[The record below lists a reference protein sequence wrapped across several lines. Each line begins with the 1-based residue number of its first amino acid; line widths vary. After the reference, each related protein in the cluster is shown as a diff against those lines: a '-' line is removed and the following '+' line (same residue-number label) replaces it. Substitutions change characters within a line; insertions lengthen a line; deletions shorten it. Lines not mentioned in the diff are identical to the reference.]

1 METTNNRKLI
11 ASAAL
16 IVASVALLLGLT
28 FAWFTDTA
36 ANRGNKI
43 QAGTLEIELNDGSAA
58 PLISGDGVLWEPGSS
73 QKAAVTVRNVGSLW
87 LKYRFSV
94 SDLSVAEAGN
104 GGDIADVLD
113 VYKVDKAAESVTADD
128 LTADNKIGTL
138 AGLAA
143 DEEGTGDAVL
153 APAGNA
159 SDPAYADADAFTL
172 VVKMREEAGNA
183 YQNAGID
190 FTINVVAAQFA
201 HETDGFGNNDYD
213 AAATYPALVSS
224 EAELRVAAAK
234 GGVVEL
240 AADVA
245 LTESVT
251 FVEDAA
257 LDLQGRTLTV
267 AGGSQPINVASGKTL
282 VIEGDG
288 HIAGGVY
295 ANSNGNVVINAGTG
309 FSLASSV
316 DAGWAV
322 CGNANANLTVNGGTY
337 TATEKGAAVIQRTG
351 TGGTLSVSDATVNVG
366 VSSVMQSCGISS
378 GASETVLRNVTV
390 NAGHSTAV
398 KLTSDYS
405 SDTIRGGSFVTDKTA
420 EGLAANPTIR
430 YSGKLDISD
439 ASITRVG
446 TGIGYYKTY
455 PPATE
460 VKDLTISN
468 VSFDAAPGAAGVD
481 VGVQ

>member
-1 METTNNRKLI
+1 M
-11 ASAAL
+11 AQ
-16 IVASVALLLGLT
+16 V
-28 FAWFTDTA
+28 
-36 ANRGNKI
+36 
-43 QAGTLEIELNDGSAA
+43 
-58 PLISGDGVLWEPGSS
+58 P
-73 QKAAVTVRNVGSLW
+73 
-87 LKYRFSV
+87 FSV
-94 SDLSVAEAGN
+94 SDFSVAEAGN

-138 AGLAA
+138 ASLAA
-143 DEEGTGDAVL
+143 DEAGTGDAVL
-153 APAGNA
+153 APVGDA

-201 HETDGFGNNDYD
+201 HETDGFGNKDYD

-251 FVEDAA
+251 FAEDAA

-351 TGGTLSVSDATVNVG
+351 RGTLSVSDATVNVG

-405 SDTIRGGSFVTDKTA
+405 STRYGEARSSPTRPPKALRPTPTPSATAASSISPTPPSRGWARASGTTKHIR
-420 EGLAANPTIR
+420 R
-430 YSGKLDISD
+430 
-439 ASITRVG
+439 
-446 TGIGYYKTY
+446 
-455 PPATE
+455 PPRSR
-460 VKDLTISN
+460 I
-468 VSFDAAPGAAGVD
+468 
-481 VGVQ
+481 